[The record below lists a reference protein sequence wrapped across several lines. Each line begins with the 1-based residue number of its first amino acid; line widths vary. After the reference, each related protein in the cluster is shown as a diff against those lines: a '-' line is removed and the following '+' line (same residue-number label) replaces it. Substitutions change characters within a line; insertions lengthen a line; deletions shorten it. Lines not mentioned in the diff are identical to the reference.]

1 MSLLLGVLLG
11 VGAALI
17 LDWLLYEPWVR
28 RRKPRA
34 RIQGA
39 LLQAGIA
46 TVRPSRFVLVCLCTG
61 FCAGLLILALTGSFL
76 FGALFG
82 GFGLLAPWVYLRYQA
97 AKRRAALREQWPEV
111 VDHLRSAVRAGLS
124 LPESLSQLAEV
135 GPETL
140 RPAFRDFALDYRAT
154 ARFSTALEHLGERLA
169 DPVADKILTTLSITR
184 EVGGTELGQTL
195 GTLAAFLRD
204 DVKTRG
210 ELAARQS
217 WIISAARLAAA
228 APWVVL
234 LVLGTQP
241 AAIAAYSTPAGVA
254 VLGCGLAVSFICY
267 RIMLR
272 LGTLPVEERVLT

>member
-1 MSLLLGVLLG
+1 MSLLLGALLG

-111 VDHLRSAVRAGLS
+111 VDHLR
-124 LPESLSQLAEV
+124 
-135 GPETL
+135 
-140 RPAFRDFALDYRAT
+140 
-154 ARFSTALEHLGERLA
+154 
-169 DPVADKILTTLSITR
+169 
-184 EVGGTELGQTL
+184 
-195 GTLAAFLRD
+195 
-204 DVKTRG
+204 
-210 ELAARQS
+210 
-217 WIISAARLAAA
+217 
-228 APWVVL
+228 
-234 LVLGTQP
+234 
-241 AAIAAYSTPAGVA
+241 
-254 VLGCGLAVSFICY
+254 
-267 RIMLR
+267 
-272 LGTLPVEERVLT
+272 